1 MIAVSPPVHT
11 IHHLER
17 WVPACTLCAGRAG
30 AWCAP
35 CLRAN
40 ARTLRELN
48 CLHQRA
54 ENDALASRATRF
66 AHFME
71 ERFAVLGADA
81 DTLEAFLSPL
91 GDGAAELVEASES
104 GRVFAR
110 SDRWW
115 PEAGFRHWNGPDPR
129 AVLFLRPNDGDLDL
143 LTEDHVAET
152 GVTTFRC
159 DRGLDLR
166 DMVESFAL
174 AGLDLDDWTG
184 TDMVDAEH
192 LEAASR
198 FYAKE
203 AARTL
208 PIDVSTARWA
218 EPRPPE
224 MSATA

>member
-11 IHHLER
+11 IHHLDR
-17 WVPACTLCAGRAG
+17 WVPACTWCAGRAG
-30 AWCAP
+30 AWCAQ

-54 ENDALASRATRF
+54 ENDALASRATRT
-66 AHFME
+66 AHFIE

-81 DTLEAFLSPL
+81 DALEAFLSPL
-91 GDGAAELVEASES
+91 GDGAAELIEASAS

-115 PEAGFRHWNGPDPR
+115 PETESRHLNGPDPR
-129 AVLFLRPNDGDLDL
+129 AILFLRADDRDLDL
-143 LTEDHVAET
+143 LTEGHVIGT
-152 GVTTFRC
+152 GVTVFRS

-166 DMVESFAL
+166 DMSESFAL
-174 AGLDLDDWTG
+174 AGLALDDWTG
-184 TDMVDAEH
+184 TDLVDAEH

-208 PIDVSTARWA
+208 HIDISTARWGQ
-218 EPRPPE
+218 PRPRE
-224 MSATA
+224 MSASA

>member
-11 IHHLER
+11 IHHLDR
-17 WVPACTLCAGRAG
+17 WVPACTWCAGRAG

-40 ARTLRELN
+40 AKMLHSLK
-48 CLHQRA
+48 CSHQRA
-54 ENDALASRATRF
+54 ENEKLASGATRF

-91 GDGAAELVEASES
+91 GDGAAELVEATWS

-115 PEAGFRHWNGPDPR
+115 PEAGFRHRNAPDPR
-129 AVLFLRPNDGDLDL
+129 AVLFLPPNDRDLDL
-143 LTEDHVAET
+143 LTESHVAET
-152 GVTTFRC
+152 GVTVFRA
-159 DRGLDLR
+159 DVGLDLR
-166 DMVESFAL
+166 DMSESFAS
-174 AGLDLDDWTG
+174 AGLALDDWTG
-184 TDMVDAEH
+184 TDLVDAEH

-208 PIDVSTARWA
+208 AVDVSTARWA

-224 MSATA
+224 RSTAA

>member
-1 MIAVSPPVHT
+1 M
-11 IHHLER
+11 
-17 WVPACTLCAGRAG
+17 
-30 AWCAP
+30 
-35 CLRAN
+35 N
-40 ARTLRELN
+40 Y
-48 CLHQRA
+48 LHQRA

-115 PEAGFRHWNGPDPR
+115 PEAGFRHWNAPAPR
-129 AVLFLRPNDGDLDL
+129 AVLFLRPNDRDLDL
-143 LTEDHVAET
+143 LTESHVAET
-152 GVTTFRC
+152 GVTVFRC

-166 DMVESFAL
+166 DMSESFAL

-184 TDMVDAEH
+184 TDLVDAEH

-208 PIDVSTARWA
+208 NIDPSTARRG
-218 EPRPPE
+218 EPRPRE
-224 MSATA
+224 RSTAA

>member
-11 IHHLER
+11 IHHLDR
-17 WVPACTLCAGRAG
+17 WVPACTWCAGRAG
-30 AWCAP
+30 AWCAQ

-66 AHFME
+66 AHFIE

-81 DTLEAFLSPL
+81 DALEAFLSPL
-91 GDGAAELVEASES
+91 GDGAAELIEASES

-115 PEAGFRHWNGPDPR
+115 PETECRTWNGPDPR
-129 AVLFLRPNDGDLDL
+129 AVLFLRPEDVDLIDVP
-143 LTEDHVAET
+143 HVSAT
-152 GVTTFRC
+152 RVRVFRC

-166 DMVESFAL
+166 DMSESFAL
-174 AGLDLDDWTG
+174 AGLTLDDWTG
-184 TDMVDAEH
+184 TDLVDAEH

-208 PIDVSTARWA
+208 NIDPSTARWG
-218 EPRPPE
+218 EPRPRERSTP
-224 MSATA
+224 A

>member
-11 IHHLER
+11 IHHLDR
-17 WVPACTLCAGRAG
+17 WVPACTWCAGRAG

-66 AHFME
+66 AHFIE

-81 DTLEAFLSPL
+81 DALEAFLSPL
-91 GDGAAELVEASES
+91 GDGAAELIEASES

-115 PEAGFRHWNGPDPR
+115 PEAECRTWNGPDPR
-129 AVLFLRPNDGDLDL
+129 AVLFLRPEDVDLINDP
-143 LTEDHVAET
+143 HVSAT
-152 GVTTFRC
+152 RVRVFRC

-166 DMVESFAL
+166 DMSESFAL
-174 AGLDLDDWTG
+174 AGLTLDDWTG
-184 TDMVDAEH
+184 TDLVDAEH

-208 PIDVSTARWA
+208 NIDPSTARWG
-218 EPRPPE
+218 EPRPRERSTP
-224 MSATA
+224 A